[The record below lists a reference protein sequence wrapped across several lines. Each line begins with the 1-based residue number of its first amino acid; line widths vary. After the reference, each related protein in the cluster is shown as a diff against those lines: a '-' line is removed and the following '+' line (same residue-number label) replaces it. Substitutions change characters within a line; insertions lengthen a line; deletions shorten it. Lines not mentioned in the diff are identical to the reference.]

1 MKFPHVELFYL
12 YCVMGREL
20 SGCIELLLDS
30 TNENCLLRR
39 NEVFEVDMGS
49 IIFFHEVDM
58 AKVHTLV
65 KYDIVIKIC
74 MNKGM
79 MLVLVHMRELLCVN
93 VFSIFTVKLLWH
105 MVSKKPCACVC
116 LFV

>member
-12 YCVMGREL
+12 YSVMGREL

-30 TNENCLLRR
+30 TNENFLLRR

-49 IIFFHEVDM
+49 IIFFHKVDM
-58 AKVHTLV
+58 AKVHALV
-65 KYDIVIKIC
+65 KYDIVNKIC

-79 MLVLVHMRELLCVN
+79 MLVLVHMREFLC
-93 VFSIFTVKLLWH
+93 K
-105 MVSKKPCACVC
+105 C
-116 LFV
+116 LFNFHCQIALAYGF